1 MFKRIALATLSAILL
16 ASAVPAADTVEVELL
31 DGRTLNGVLRPV
43 THGLY
48 LLQAEDVLYEL
59 DGREIGA
66 VDGEPG
72 PPVLADAEP
81 LAYVSTY
88 RHVLPNGDV
97 EIWSSQSHEN
107 NSDKL
112 LTWIKWGAA
121 EHELDAYRSMVA
133 YDRYGNRLDHRI
145 EPRAGTDIHDVIV
158 DFRVAAGPE
167 AAPPRGRRVAVG
179 LAAGSGHRARRRTA
193 DLLAPLLSRGGR
205 AAAKRDLPAGR
216 VRFGLGDLLSRACAR
231 IRATSASRP
240 RPEPGAR
247 AS

>member
-158 DFRVAAGPE
+158 DFRVP
-167 AAPPRGRRVAVG
+167 VM
-179 LAAGSGHRARRRTA
+179 
-193 DLLAPLLSRGGR
+193 
-205 AAAKRDLPAGR
+205 
-216 VRFGLGDLLSRACAR
+216 
-231 IRATSASRP
+231 
-240 RPEPGAR
+240 PG
-247 AS
+247 